1 MNPLPKS
8 AGWVAVVVAILG
20 SLGAILQ
27 IPEVQAL
34 IQAYPKISATLAAVT
49 VIVAALS
56 HSLPGDG
63 GDGSKPVN

>member
-8 AGWVAVVVAILG
+8 AGWVAVVVAVLG

-27 IPEVQAL
+27 IPEVQGL
-34 IQAYPKISATLAAVT
+34 IQAYPKLSAALAAVT